1 MTTRQEGGREM
12 SSTPSPAPEEAALIL
27 YAERMAAAIALPLD
41 PARKP
46 AVAQHL
52 AILLAAASLVLEFP
66 LPDEVEAAPVF
77 EP

>member
-1 MTTRQEGGREM
+1 M
-12 SSTPSPAPEEAALIL
+12 SPTPAPASEGDALIL
-27 YAERMAAAIALPLD
+27 YTERMAVSIGLPLD

-46 AVAQHL
+46 AVAHHL

-66 LPDEVEAAPVF
+66 LPEEVEAAPVF

>member
-1 MTTRQEGGREM
+1 M
-12 SSTPSPAPEEAALIL
+12 SPTPAPPSEGDALIL
-27 YAERMAAAIALPLD
+27 YTERMAAALGLPLD

-66 LPDEVEAAPVF
+66 LPDDVEAAPVF

>member
-1 MTTRQEGGREM
+1 M
-12 SSTPSPAPEEAALIL
+12 SPTPEEDAVLR

-46 AVAQHL
+46 AVVQHL
-52 AILLAAASLVLEFP
+52 GILLAAASLVLEFP
-66 LPDEVEAAPVF
+66 LSDEVEAAPVF

>member
-1 MTTRQEGGREM
+1 MTTRREGGEM
-12 SSTPSPAPEEAALIL
+12 SSTPSPASDGAALIL
-27 YAERMAAAIALPLD
+27 YAERMAAAVGLPLD
-41 PARKP
+41 PARKA